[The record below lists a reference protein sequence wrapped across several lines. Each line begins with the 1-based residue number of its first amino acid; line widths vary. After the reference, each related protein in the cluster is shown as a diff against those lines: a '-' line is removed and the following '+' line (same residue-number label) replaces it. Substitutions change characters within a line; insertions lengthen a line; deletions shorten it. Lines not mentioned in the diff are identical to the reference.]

1 METRDIIKRDEY
13 TAQSQ
18 QTSTHRPV
26 RMHWAWAYLL
36 ISWVFLICVVV
47 QVFLAGLAIFMNW
60 SYFEWHASFA
70 HFFELLPLVLIGLA
84 FVSRLPRSLRWL
96 PTVAFLLIIVQY
108 ATAEMP
114 RSFLS
119 ALHTVSAL
127 FIFWCAVNMALK
139 ARGSV
144 RAMPEE

>member
-108 ATAEMP
+108 ATAEMLP
-114 RSFLS
+114 IGTSYGQRAFHILVCSKHGPEGAGFRS
-119 ALHTVSAL
+119 
-127 FIFWCAVNMALK
+127 CN
-139 ARGSV
+139 AR
-144 RAMPEE
+144 